1 MKGEADVNKTD
12 NSVEIGSYFE
22 QFISKQVASGR
33 FSSDMEVLQ
42 AGLRLL
48 EEKELRFHLEKSKLD
63 SDASDGMEDLTSSEM
78 EAGEVSRS
86 VTEAMRAL
94 ATAAGEPDRALPP
107 IPVTKG
113 LLRPQIAAE

>member
-12 NSVEIGSYFE
+12 NAVEIGSYFE

-48 EEKELRFHLEKSKLD
+48 EEQELRFHLEKNKLVNKNAEGVD
-63 SDASDGMEDLTSSEM
+63 EETTTEQ
-78 EAGEVSRS
+78 EVGEVSRS
-86 VTEAMRAL
+86 VTQAMRAL
-94 ATAAGEPDRALPP
+94 ATAAGDADTALPA

>member
-12 NSVEIGSYFE
+12 NAVEIGSYFE

-48 EEKELRFHLEKSKLD
+48 EEKELRFHLEKSKLGD
-63 SDASDGMEDLTSSEM
+63 ESSEGVD
-78 EAGEVSRS
+78 EVITAEKEVGDVSRS

-94 ATAAGEPDRALPP
+94 ATAAGDVDTALPA

>member
-12 NSVEIGSYFE
+12 NAVEIGAYFE

-48 EEKELRFHLEKSKLD
+48 EEQELHFRLEKSKLAGSSMD
-63 SDASDGMEDLTSSEM
+63 ESGMNESEM
-78 EAGEVSRS
+78 EASEVSRS

-94 ATAAGEPDRALPP
+94 ASAAGEPGHVLPP

-113 LLRPQIAAE
+113 LLRSQIAAE

>member
-1 MKGEADVNKTD
+1 MNKTD
-12 NSVEIGSYFE
+12 NAVEIGSYFE
-22 QFISKQVASGR
+22 QFISEQVASGR

-48 EEKELRFHLEKSKLD
+48 EEKELRFHLEKNKLGN
-63 SDASDGMEDLTSSEM
+63 ASSEGVD
-78 EAGEVSRS
+78 EVATVEQEVGDVSRS

-94 ATAAGEPDRALPP
+94 ATVAGDADTALPA

>member
-12 NSVEIGSYFE
+12 NTVEIGAYFE

-48 EEKELRFHLEKSKLD
+48 EEKELRFHLEKSKLTD
-63 SDASDGMEDLTSSEM
+63 NGLDGEEALSSSDMD
-78 EAGEVSRS
+78 AGEMPRS
-86 VTEAMRAL
+86 FTQAMRAL
-94 ATAAGEPDRALPP
+94 ATAASDTDNALPA